1 MAQVQAVKINL
12 GRVVL
17 GGIVVGIAI
26 DIFEGV

>member
-1 MAQVQAVKINL
+1 MAQAQTVKNL

-17 GGIVVGIAI
+17 GGIVVGIVI